1 MLLVFGTD
9 RIYFFSNIKEQDMY
23 ESKIEEILGELTL
36 EDKIKMIHADGFF
49 KSGAVERLN
58 IPSVYT
64 SDGPCGVRCEFNND
78 NWFPIGTD
86 DDFVSYL
93 PSNSAIATTWNKELA
108 YESGKTL
115 GEEARGRKKDMILAP
130 GINIKR
136 DPRCGRNFEYMSED
150 PKVIEEMAVPLVK
163 GIQENDVSACV
174 KHFAVNNQ
182 ETNRMAVDTLV
193 DDRTL
198 REIYLKG
205 FEAVVKKAGC
215 LSVMGGYNRFRGE
228 FCCENKILLN
238 KILRDEWNFDGV
250 IVSDWGGVHSTVN
263 AALSE
268 LDLEMSVTPDFDN
281 YFFANP
287 LLEAVK
293 KGEVS
298 EELIDKK
305 VRNIL
310 RLMFKLK
317 MIGDKTEDRK
327 PGKYNSPEH
336 REAAL
341 NVARES
347 VVLLKNESGVLP
359 LNKKKVKK
367 IAVIGA
373 NADTR
378 HSFGGGSA
386 EIKALYEIAPLIGLK
401 MFLGGNTEVKY
412 AKGYHVPGKALNA
425 TESWQATSTETGS
438 DDMLEYPYLK
448 LSKPGQFAKEN
459 EILFKEALDI
469 AKDADAVIFVG
480 GLDHNYD
487 IEGADR
493 GDMALPYDQ
502 DIIIEKLLDL
512 RKDTIVVLNAGSPV
526 EMPWV
531 DKADTLIY
539 NYYAGMENGTAIA
552 EVLFGDVNP
561 SGKLSESMPYKYE
574 DTVTC
579 KNQEFGRPEYIEYKE
594 GIFYGYRYYEKEG
607 IKVAFP
613 FGHGKSYTTFEYS
626 DLKVKETC
634 SNGCQA
640 AGCDSSFVVTLTVK
654 NTGNVAGKE
663 AVQIYVGEN
672 NPTVERPIKELKGFE
687 KVSLEAGESKEVN
700 ITINKSDL
708 GYYNTELQSFVTNNG
723 SYTVYACASS
733 LDVRLKT
740 EITV

>member
-1 MLLVFGTD
+1 MFE
-9 RIYFFSNIKEQDMY
+9 KE
-23 ESKIEEILGELTL
+23 IEKLASELTL
-36 EDKIKMIHADGFF
+36 EEKIRMIHADGLFR
-49 KSGAVERLN
+49 SGDVKRLG
-58 IPSVYT
+58 IPAIYT
-64 SDGPCGVRCEFNND
+64 SDGPCGVRCEFKND
-78 NWFPIGTD
+78 SWWPVGTD

-115 GEEARGRKKDMILAP
+115 GEEARGRGKDMILAP

-150 PKVIEEMAVPLVK
+150 PCVITELAVPLVK

-215 LSVMGGYNRFRGE
+215 LSVMAGYNKFRGVY
-228 FCCENKILLN
+228 CCENKTLLN
-238 KILRDEWNFDGV
+238 DILRDEWEFDG
-250 IVSDWGGVHSTVN
+250 IAVSDWGGVHSTVGT
-263 AALSE
+263 AESS
-268 LDLEMSVTPDFDN
+268 LDLEMSVTADFDD

-305 VRNIL
+305 VKNIL
-310 RLMFKLK
+310 RVMFKLK
-317 MIGDKTEDRK
+317 MIGEEASERK
-327 PGKYNSPEH
+327 AGAYNKPEH
-336 REAAL
+336 RAAAL
-341 NVARES
+341 KVAEES
-347 VVLLKNESGVLP
+347 VVLLKNEKNILP
-359 LNKKKVKK
+359 LNSKSVKK
-367 IAVIGA
+367 LAVIGA
-373 NADTR
+373 NADIR

-386 EIKALYEIAPLIGLK
+386 EIKALYEIAPLMGIK

-412 AKGYHVPGKALNA
+412 AKGYYVPGKALNA
-425 TESWQATSTETGS
+425 TESWQASSTETGN

-459 EILFKEALDI
+459 EVLFAEALEI

-493 GDMALPYDQ
+493 KDMALPYDQ
-502 DIIIEKLLDL
+502 DILIEKLLEA
-512 RKDTIVVLNAGSPV
+512 RPDTVIVLNAGSPV

-531 DKADTLIY
+531 NKADTLVY

-552 EVLFGDVNP
+552 EVLFGKVNP
-561 SGKLSESMPYKYE
+561 SGKLSESIPYRYE

-579 KNQEFGRPEYIEYKE
+579 KMAEFGRREYIEYKE
-594 GIFYGYRYYEKEG
+594 GIFYGYRYYEKEDVE
-607 IKVAFP
+607 VAFP

-626 DLKVKETC
+626 DLTVTEGC
-634 SNGCQA
+634 SNGCA
-640 AGCDSSFVVTLTVK
+640 SDGCDSSLIVSLNVK
-654 NTGNVAGKE
+654 NTGSVAGKE
-663 AVQIYVGEN
+663 VVQIYVGEN

-687 KVSLEAGESKEVN
+687 KVSLNPGEEKKVTVKVSKE
-700 ITINKSDL
+700 SL
-708 GYYNTELQSFVTNNG
+708 GYYDTKLNAFVTNNG
-723 SYTVYACASS
+723 AYTVYACASS
-733 LDVRLKT
+733 KDVRLKT
-740 EITV
+740 EVNI

>member
-1 MLLVFGTD
+1 
-9 RIYFFSNIKEQDMY
+9 MY
-23 ESKIEEILGELTL
+23 ENKIEEILSKLTL
-36 EDKIKMIHADGFF
+36 EEKVRMIHADGFF
-49 KSGAVERLN
+49 KSGDVKRLG
-58 IPSVYT
+58 IPAVYT

-115 GEEARGRKKDMILAP
+115 GEEARGRSKDMILAP

-150 PKVIEEMAVPLVK
+150 PCVVAEMAVPLVK

-215 LSVMGGYNRFRGE
+215 LSVMGGYNKFRGE

-238 KILRDEWNFDGV
+238 DILRNEWQFDGI
-250 IVSDWGGVHSTVN
+250 IVSDWGGVHSTVGT
-263 AALSE
+263 AESE

-293 KGEVS
+293 NGEVK

-305 VRNIL
+305 VKNIL
-310 RLMFKLK
+310 RVMFKTK
-317 MIGDKTEDRK
+317 MIGDEKEDRK
-327 PGKYNSPEH
+327 PGAFNTKEH

-341 NVARES
+341 KVAEEA
-347 VVLLKNESGVLP
+347 VVLLKNEKNILP
-359 LNKKKVKK
+359 LNKKEVKK

-401 MFLGGNTEVKY
+401 MFLGGNTEIKF

-425 TESWQATSTETGS
+425 TESWQASSTETGN
-438 DDMLEYPYLK
+438 DDMLDYPYLK
-448 LSKPGQFAKEN
+448 LTKPGQFAKEN
-459 EILFKEALDI
+459 EVLFAEALEL

-493 GDMALPYDQ
+493 RDMALPYDQ
-502 DIIIEKLLDL
+502 DIIIEKLLDA
-512 RKDTIVVLNAGSPV
+512 RPDTIVVLNAGSPV
-526 EMPWV
+526 EMPWL

-552 EVLFGDVNP
+552 EVLFGAVNP
-561 SGKLSESMPYKYE
+561 SGKLSESIPYRYE

-579 KNQEFGRPEYIEYKE
+579 KNQEFGRPEYVEYKE
-594 GIFYGYRYYEKEG
+594 GLFYGYRYYEKEG
-607 IKVAFP
+607 IEVAFP
-613 FGHGKSYTTFEYS
+613 FGYGKSYTTFEYS
-626 DLKVKETC
+626 DLAVTESC
-634 SNGCQA
+634 SEACKGT
-640 AGCDSSFVVTLTVK
+640 GCDSALEVTLTVK
-654 NTGNVAGKE
+654 NTGSVDGKE
-663 AVQIYVGEN
+663 AVQIYIGEN

-687 KVSLEAGESKEVN
+687 KVELKAGESKKVTVK
-700 ITINKSDL
+700 IDKASL
-708 GYYNTELQSFVTNNG
+708 GYYDVNLKSFVTNNG
-723 SYTVYACASS
+723 DYTLYACASS
-733 LDVRLKT
+733 NDVRLKT
-740 EITV
+740 TVTI